1 MEIIN
6 KLDAG
11 GRGRGEGVI
20 FLVLFQ
26 YDTYDKIVLHGAS
39 LVYLAILKGDRLKFR
54 RSENIYLYIY
64 LYIYLFDQLYIY
76 VIYNYIYL
84 LDQVLN
90 FERFKRYDKI
100 VKNKD

>member
-11 GRGRGEGVI
+11 GRGGVI

-64 LYIYLFDQLYIY
+64 LYIYLFDVRSSVEL
-76 VIYNYIYL
+76 
-84 LDQVLN
+84 
-90 FERFKRYDKI
+90 
-100 VKNKD
+100 

>member
-11 GRGRGEGVI
+11 GGEEVGEGVI

-26 YDTYDKIVLHGAS
+26 YDTCDKIVLHGAS

-76 VIYNYIYL
+76 MLYIIIYIC
-84 LDQVLN
+84 
-90 FERFKRYDKI
+90 
-100 VKNKD
+100 

>member
-11 GRGRGEGVI
+11 RGGVI

-26 YDTYDKIVLHGAS
+26 YDTHDKIVLHGAS

-64 LYIYLFDQLYIY
+64 IF
-76 VIYNYIYL
+76 V
-84 LDQVLN
+84 
-90 FERFKRYDKI
+90 RR
-100 VKNKD
+100 